1 VFTEPTA
8 QSGAGISDP
17 SGMRGLPDVSMNAAV
32 ISAVLIDESFDPT
45 VAPGWTQIAGTSEA
59 TPLWA
64 APTQ

>member
-1 VFTEPTA
+1 
-8 QSGAGISDP
+8 
-17 SGMRGLPDVSMNAAV
+17 MRGLPDVSMNAAV